1 MSHAAQSPPDDRFV
15 IAQRGERLHIK
26 QLNTAGLKQRRK
38 IARIVIGREHE
49 RTERRHL
56 AGVQRM
62 LKFRSL
68 LFFLGGVDFSAFNSL
83 AQYPLERCQDLIA
96 PVRLLVMLLII
107 VEPECGVNSDKTRTN
122 SAVQRTRRPPK
133 VFRLSSIA
141 LSFSLHSSDRAI
153 ASTLCCNRTVAN
165 LPPCRC
171 RPSLRG
177 MGILQLDHDLKGWS
191 ISPPRSHPIGVA
203 PAKDFDQRE
212 LEHPACPHS
221 SRLQSVLG
229 FRDKASL
236 SHRAPRDRRTADRKP
251 AKLSPQP
258 QARCRANAGHLCES
272 KFRFHIANSNW
283 QRSSR
288 RFSTIRK

>member
-62 LKFRSL
+62 LKFRGL

-107 VEPECGVNSDKTRTN
+107 VEPECGVNSDKNENQFCRPADET
-122 SAVQRTRRPPK
+122 SAEG
-133 VFRLSSIA
+133 LSLIFHR

-165 LPPCRC
+165 LPPCR
-171 RPSLRG
+171 
-177 MGILQLDHDLKGWS
+177 
-191 ISPPRSHPIGVA
+191 
-203 PAKDFDQRE
+203 
-212 LEHPACPHS
+212 
-221 SRLQSVLG
+221 
-229 FRDKASL
+229 
-236 SHRAPRDRRTADRKP
+236 
-251 AKLSPQP
+251 
-258 QARCRANAGHLCES
+258 
-272 KFRFHIANSNW
+272 
-283 QRSSR
+283 
-288 RFSTIRK
+288 